1 MARREIG
8 MKKLGRA
15 HRKGTQSLLATQ
27 YTGAEECKS
36 LLVDRE
42 DSFVQTSIG
51 DDIRNE
57 IEARFLRSKINASY
71 VFPRVEET
79 VCAKTT
85 GKPALLKREEGETA
99 CCRVVR
105 TKSNLRLKPKTL
117 AEQPE
122 TRFLRPLPR
131 RKLPTNL
138 SFFQLKPTQS
148 RPIFIKKATIKPYFH
163 RVANASFQSKSS
175 FRRKSNLSTTF
186 TDSLST
192 SFAGDYLDSSTTNS
206 SASQYLL
213 TINRFLI

>member
-1 MARREIG
+1 MAGTEIG

-27 YTGAEECKS
+27 YTGAEECKT
-36 LLVDRE
+36 LLIDRE

-51 DDIRNE
+51 DEIRSE

-71 VFPRVEET
+71 VFPRAEES
-79 VCAKTT
+79 VGAKTT
-85 GKPALLKREEGETA
+85 GKSALLRREEGETA
-99 CCRVVR
+99 GCRVVR
-105 TKSNLRLKPKTL
+105 TKSNLRLKPKTP

-122 TRFLRPLPR
+122 TRLLRPLPR
-131 RKLPTNL
+131 RKLPPNL
-138 SFFQLKPTQS
+138 SFFQPKPTKS
-148 RPIFIKKATIKPYFH
+148 RPIFIKKASIKGDFRRITNVP
-163 RVANASFQSKSS
+163 FQSKSS

-206 SASQYLL
+206 SVSQYLQ